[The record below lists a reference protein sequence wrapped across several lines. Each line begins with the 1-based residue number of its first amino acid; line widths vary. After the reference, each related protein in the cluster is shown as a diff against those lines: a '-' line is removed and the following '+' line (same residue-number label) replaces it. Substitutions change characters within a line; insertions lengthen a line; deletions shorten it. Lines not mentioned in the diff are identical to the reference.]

1 MFVRWLGPAGP
12 SGALHAVSEAVRD
25 GAHDARGTLARG
37 GTAGLEVMR
46 SFGSDVADG
55 VRQMRGSGRAAVAD
69 HPVAALLA
77 AGVVGFAAG
86 WVLRRARE
94 LRSSG
99 AARARARAERGA
111 SRAPASRPPRKQAAN
126 GSRRPSARQIM

>member
-1 MFVRWLGPAGP
+1 MFVRWLGPSGP
-12 SGALHAVSEAVRD
+12 SSALHAVSGVVRD
-25 GAHDARGTLARG
+25 GAHGAGETLARSG
-37 GTAGLEVMR
+37 AAGLEVMR

-55 VRQMRGSGRAAVAD
+55 VRQMRGSGRAAVAG

-94 LRSSG
+94 LR
-99 AARARARAERGA
+99 AARPARARARAERST